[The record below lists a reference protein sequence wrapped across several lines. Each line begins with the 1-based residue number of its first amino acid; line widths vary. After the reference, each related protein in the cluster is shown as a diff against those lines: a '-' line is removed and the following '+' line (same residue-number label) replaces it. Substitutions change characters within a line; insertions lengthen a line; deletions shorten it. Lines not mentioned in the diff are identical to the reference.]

1 MAYDICK
8 KCQRF
13 FEKSG
18 KSYCQECDGELKE
31 SHEKINEYLETNP
44 SASILDIVRETKVK
58 LKDVNIFLESGG
70 AVSIPTHYEGNIV
83 NLRREEMKKQDELME
98 KKESLKMKNKF
109 KPRRLRE

>member
-18 KSYCQECDGELKE
+18 KSYCKECDDELTG
-31 SHEKINEYLETNP
+31 SREKINEYLETNP
-44 SASILDIVRETKVK
+44 KASILDIVRDTKAK
-58 LKDVNIFLESGG
+58 LKDVSIFLETGG
-70 AVSIPTHYEGNIV
+70 AISIPTNYEGNIV
-83 NLRREEMKKQDELME
+83 NLRREEMREQDELME

-109 KPRRLRE
+109 RPRRLRE